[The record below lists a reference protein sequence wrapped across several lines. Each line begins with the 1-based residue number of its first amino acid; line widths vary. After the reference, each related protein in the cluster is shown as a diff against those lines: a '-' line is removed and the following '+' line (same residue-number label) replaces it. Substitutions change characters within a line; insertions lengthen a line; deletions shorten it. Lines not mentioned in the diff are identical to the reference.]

1 MVWARFRCWFPFPV
15 PLPRLCSYGCV
26 QVTLFNAINANW
38 KFYAFP
44 TAVACTIE
52 FFGSLRLNA
61 PSWRF
66 IAWQWHAKIHNFRA
80 RPPENPFAHWMSF
93 APLINHIHTLVSEI
107 PSRENGKTSRSHSWI
122 LWPLYGLKPRTRSG
136 FIANTLSRL
145 WRTHYNY
152 LEHVNKAEISQGEW
166 RTGNQ
171 HKNKPEARC
180 INHPPNWPPTYP
192 PTHASLH
199 HSVEH

>member
-1 MVWARFRCWFPFPV
+1 MKVLRFPNGRCMHNWVFRVPASKCPFMTFHRMAMARQNSQF
-15 PLPRLCSYGCV
+15 S
-26 QVTLFNAINANW
+26 
-38 KFYAFP
+38 
-44 TAVACTIE
+44 
-52 FFGSLRLNA
+52 GST
-61 PSWRF
+61 
-66 IAWQWHAKIHNFRA
+66 
-80 RPPENPFAHWMSF
+80 PENPFAHWMSF